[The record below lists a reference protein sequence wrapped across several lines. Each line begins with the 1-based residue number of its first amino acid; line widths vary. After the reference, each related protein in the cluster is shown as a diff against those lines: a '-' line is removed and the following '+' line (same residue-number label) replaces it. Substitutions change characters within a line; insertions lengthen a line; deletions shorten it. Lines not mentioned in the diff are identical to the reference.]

1 MFKVGQYVQV
11 IGPPKGINPGV
22 YEGKVGVV
30 RKVGFDSC
38 FVEVEGEAFYY
49 YPKDLIPAVTEIFK
63 AIKRHL

>member
-11 IGPPKGINPGV
+11 IGPPKGTGFFEYV
-22 YEGKVGVV
+22 GKVGVV
-30 RKVGFDSC
+30 REVGFESC
-38 FVEVEGEAFYY
+38 FVEVEGTPFYY